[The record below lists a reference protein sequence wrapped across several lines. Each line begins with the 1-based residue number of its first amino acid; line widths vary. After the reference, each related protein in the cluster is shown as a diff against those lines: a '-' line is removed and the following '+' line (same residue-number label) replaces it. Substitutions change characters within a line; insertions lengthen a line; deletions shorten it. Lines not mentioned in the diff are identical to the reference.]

1 MSPFFTRRS
10 PAVRGDVTTSRT
22 PTAVATQAPVDVR
35 CDSYAPG
42 HQMHYI
48 HQGQALRS
56 PSTPARN
63 VIVDGTRVI
72 VLLEDGSQH
81 DYAFHDPARL
91 ERVLALFP
99 SARTLY
105 ATFHALRVG
114 PYWFNLGEDDLEPCT
129 GGTP

>member
-1 MSPFFTRRS
+1 MSPFFTRRT
-10 PAVRGDVTTSRT
+10 PAERGTTSTLSPPAGPAAT
-22 PTAVATQAPVDVR
+22 PADVR

-72 VLLEDGSQH
+72 VGTVNHYVYLTEVRDEGGEA
-81 DYAFHDPARL
+81 DRDD
-91 ERVLALFP
+91 ERTGECESERAVAG
-99 SARTLY
+99 
-105 ATFHALRVG
+105 G
-114 PYWFNLGEDDLEPCT
+114 PG
-129 GGTP
+129 

>member
-1 MSPFFTRRS
+1 MSRFFSR
-10 PAVRGDVTTSRT
+10 RT
-22 PTAVATQAPVDVR
+22 PAERGSTSTLTPSAGPSTTPVDVR

-56 PSTPARN
+56 ASIPARN

-72 VLLEDGSQH
+72 VILEDGVQH
-81 DYAFHDPARL
+81 DYAFHDPVRL

-105 ATFHALRVG
+105 PAFHALRVG
-114 PYWFNLGEDDLEPCT
+114 PYWFNLGDDVPEPCP

>member
-1 MSPFFTRRS
+1 MSPFFTRRTPAERGRSTTLS
-10 PAVRGDVTTSRT
+10 PPART
-22 PTAVATQAPVDVR
+22 PVVSADLR

-72 VLLEDGSQH
+72 VLLADGSQH
-81 DYAFHDPARL
+81 DYSFHDPARL
-91 ERVLALFP
+91 ERILALFP
-99 SARTLY
+99 AARTLY
-105 ATFHALRVG
+105 PGFHALRVG
-114 PYWFNLGEDDLEPCT
+114 PYWFNLGDGHLEPCVE
-129 GGTP
+129 GPA